1 MDLLL
6 KYQKLTFGWAL
17 FILVLCNMPMGEVT
31 QSPRF
36 FAGFDK
42 LVHCGLFFVFNI
54 FLTYGIISQKGN
66 LSWLNAVKAL
76 VITIAFGAAIEL
88 LQLYI
93 FTWRSGDWN
102 DLFADSVGAG
112 MATFGTVLTVTLI
125 SDEKN

>member
-1 MDLLL
+1 
-6 KYQKLTFGWAL
+6 
-17 FILVLCNMPMGEVT
+17 MGEVGK
-31 QSPRF
+31 SPRF

-54 FLTYGIISQKGN
+54 LSTYGIIRQQRN
-66 LSWLNAVKAL
+66 LRWLNAVKVL
-76 VITIAFGAAIEL
+76 VITIAFGAVIEL
-88 LQLYI
+88 LQLYV

-112 MATFGTVLTVTLI
+112 MATFGSILTVTLI